1 MTVTFSPDGPG
12 QRRKPAGKFT
22 VRRLRALAGGLLLGA
37 GLSSAPVSAATPG
50 DMLVMAWNIDR
61 LATFDPASIGNNIIT
76 EILYNTC
83 DLLADFK
90 VDDELQLVPVLSEGW
105 DVSEDGLELTFRLK
119 KGIRF
124 PSGNEMTSKDV
135 LFSVYRVLDIGKA
148 NASKYSE
155 YGYTVQNVRE
165 MITAPDDHTI
175 VIKMNRP
182 YPPSLFIQSIF
193 ANPVAAV
200 LDEKLV
206 REHEKDGD
214 HGEQYLTTRTA
225 CVGGYEL
232 ADWRPGEAVLLQATQ
247 NYWRDLPPLKRVMIR
262 HVVESGT
269 QRLLLERGDIDV
281 ARDLS
286 SDDMKGLDGSED
298 IRIELGLR
306 PQVYLWQFNLSE
318 KPFDDPRVRKAMRYL
333 IDYDGLGKTVMHNV
347 GFPRSS
353 FVPLGALG
361 ALDKEAGQPFS
372 LDLEKARALLAEAG
386 LQDGFE
392 TTVLIGTSPYE
403 LPIAQ
408 SIQQNAAKVGIKL
421 NIERMASA
429 QVISRIHNRDY
440 VTHMATWQRSVSD
453 AHGNASRL
461 VFNLSNDPELKL
473 AENRAWVSHYS
484 NPEANEKVEAAL
496 FERDPAKRE
505 ALYHELQELFFNDG
519 AMAVMFQMYNVAA
532 VRNELKTWTWNSL
545 RTYYDRMEK

>member
-1 MTVTFSPDGPG
+1 MTINFYKPGPHQDHG
-12 QRRKPAGKFT
+12 RFCGRLLAIAGAAFMG
-22 VRRLRALAGGLLLGA
+22 VGL
-37 GLSSAPVSAATPG
+37 AATPLSATTP
-50 DMLVMAWNIDR
+50 DNILVMAWNIDR
-61 LATFDPASIGNNIIT
+61 LSTFDPASIGNSVVT

-90 VDDELQLVPVLSEGW
+90 VEDETQVVPVLSEGW
-105 DVSEDGLELTFRLK
+105 DVSEDGLQLTFHLK
-119 KGIRF
+119 KGILF
-124 PSGNEMTSKDV
+124 PSGNEMSSSDV

-155 YGYTVQNVRE
+155 YGYNAQNVRE
-165 MITAPDDHTI
+165 MITAPDDHTV
-175 VIKMNRP
+175 VIRMDRP

-193 ANPVAAV
+193 ANPVGAI
-200 LDEKLV
+200 LDEKLI
-206 REHEKDGD
+206 REHEQDND
-214 HGEQYLTTRTA
+214 QGEKYLTTRTA

-232 ADWRPGEAVLLQATQ
+232 AEWRPGEAVLLQATQ
-247 NYWRDLPPLKRVMIR
+247 NYWRDQPPLPRVMIR

-286 SDDMKGLDGSED
+286 SDDLKGLEGSKD
-298 IRIELGLR
+298 IRLELGLR
-306 PQVYLWQFNLSE
+306 PQVYLWQFNTSQ

-333 IDYDGLGKTVMHNV
+333 IDYDALSDTVMHNV
-347 GFPRSS
+347 GFPRAS

-361 ALDKEAGQPFS
+361 ALDKDAGQPFS
-372 LDLEKARALLAEAG
+372 FDLEKARSLLAEAG

-403 LPIAQ
+403 SPIAQ
-408 SIQQNAAKVGIKL
+408 SVQQNAAKLGIKL

-429 QVISRIHNRDY
+429 QLISRIHNRNY
-440 VTHMATWQRSVSD
+440 ETHMATWQRSVSD

-461 VFNLSNDPELKL
+461 VFNLSNDAELKL

-484 NPEANEKVEAAL
+484 NSEANKKVEEAL

-505 ALYHELQELFFNDG
+505 ALYHELQELFFEDG
-519 AMAVMFQMYNVAA
+519 AMAVMFQMYNVAS

-545 RTYYDRMEK
+545 RTYYDRMNK

>member
-1 MTVTFSPDGPG
+1 MTVTLSRYALPH
-12 QRRKPAGKFT
+12 R
-22 VRRLRALAGGLLLGA
+22 RRLWTLASGVLLSLGLAG
-37 GLSSAPVSAATPG
+37 SPVSATVPD

-61 LATFDPASIGNNIIT
+61 LSTFDPASIGNNVVT

-90 VDDELQLVPVLSEGW
+90 VEDEAQLVPVLSESW
-105 DVSEDGLELTFRLK
+105 EVSEDGLELTFHLK

-124 PSGNEMTSKDV
+124 PSGNEMTAKDV

-155 YGYTVQNVRE
+155 YGYNAENVRE
-165 MITAPDDHTI
+165 MITALDDHTI
-175 VIKMNRP
+175 VIKMDRP
-182 YPPSLFIQSIF
+182 YPASLFIQSIF

-200 LDEKLV
+200 LDEKLL
-206 REHEKDGD
+206 REQEKDGD
-214 HGEQYLTTRTA
+214 HGEQYLTSHTA

-232 ADWRPGEAVLLQATQ
+232 AQWRPGEAVLLQTTQ

-286 SDDMKGLDGSED
+286 SDDMKELAGSKD
-298 IRIELGLR
+298 VRIELGLR

-318 KPFDDPRVRKAMRYL
+318 KPFNDPRVRKAMRYL
-333 IDYDGLGKTVMHNV
+333 IDYDALGETVMHNV
-347 GFPRSS
+347 GIPRAS

-361 ALDKEAGQPFS
+361 ALDKQAGQPFS
-372 LDLEKARALLAEAG
+372 VDIEKARTLLAEAG

-392 TTVLIGTSPYE
+392 ATVLIGTNPYE
-403 LPIAQ
+403 SPIAQ
-408 SIQQNAAKVGIKL
+408 SVQQNAAKVGVTL
-421 NIERMASA
+421 NIERMANA
-429 QVISRIHNRDY
+429 QLISRIHNRDY
-440 VTHMATWQRSVSD
+440 TTHMATWQRSVSD

-461 VFNLSNDPELKL
+461 VFNLNNDPALKL
-473 AENRAWVSHYS
+473 AENRAWVSHYI
-484 NPEANEKVEAAL
+484 NPEANAKVEEAL
-496 FERDPAKRE
+496 FERDSAKRE
-505 ALYHELQELFFNDG
+505 ALYYELQELFFEDG

-532 VRNELKTWTWNSL
+532 VRNELTSWKWNSL
-545 RTYYDRMEK
+545 RTYYDRTQK

>member
-1 MTVTFSPDGPG
+1 MIETTARSGAMPRPG
-12 QRRKPAGKFT
+12 KGST
-22 VRRLRALAGGLLLGA
+22 LRARLAGLAGGTALALG
-37 GLSSAPVSAATPG
+37 LVSAPAGAATPE

-61 LATFDPASIGNNIIT
+61 LATFDPASIGNSVVT

-90 VDDELQLVPVLSEGW
+90 VEDESQLVPVLSDGW
-105 DVSEDGLELTFRLK
+105 DVSEDGLELTFHLK

-124 PSGNEMTSKDV
+124 PSGNEMTSGDV
-135 LFSVYRVLDIGKA
+135 LFSVYRVLEIGKA

-155 YGYTVQNVRE
+155 YGYTVENVRE
-165 MITAPDDHTI
+165 MITAPDDHTL
-175 VIKMNRP
+175 VVRMDRP

-193 ANPVAAV
+193 ANPVGAV
-200 LDEKLV
+200 LDEKLI
-206 REHEKDGD
+206 RSHEVDGD
-214 HGEQYLTTRTA
+214 QGEKYLTTRTA

-232 ADWRPGEAVLLQATQ
+232 AEWRPGEAVLLQATE
-247 NYWRDLPPLKRVMIR
+247 NYWRDQPPLKRVMIR

-286 SDDMKGLDGSED
+286 SDDMLGIDGNPD
-298 IRIELGLR
+298 IRIEKGLR
-306 PQVYLWQFNLSE
+306 PQVYLWQFNLSQ

-333 IDYDGLGKTVMHNV
+333 IDYEGLGDTVMQNV

-361 ALDKEAGQPFS
+361 ALDETAGQPFS

-386 LQDGFE
+386 LENGFE

-403 LPIAQ
+403 SPIAQ
-408 SIQQNAAKVGIKL
+408 SVQQNAAKLGITL
-421 NIERMASA
+421 NLERMAQA
-429 QVISRIHNRDY
+429 QLISRIHNRDY

-461 VFNLSNDPELKL
+461 VFNLSTDPELKL
-473 AENRAWVSHYS
+473 AENRAWVSHYM
-484 NPEANEKVEAAL
+484 NPAANEMVDAAL

-505 ALYHELQELFFNDG
+505 ALYHDLQNLFFEDG
-519 AMAVMFQMYNVAA
+519 AMAVMFQLYNVAP
-532 VRNELKTWTWNSL
+532 VRNELKSWSWNSL
-545 RTYYDRMEK
+545 RTYYDKVSK